1 VLAWRR
7 AVGSPLTDGAVLPE
21 AEEGKMLDA
30 VWSGLWQVVA
40 WPAFGYLL
48 LGIAIG
54 FCVGLLP
61 GLGGLT
67 TLALMLPFS
76 YTIKQPVEAFCFL
89 LGMLAVTGTTGDI
102 TSILFGIPG
111 EASSASLIM
120 DGYPMSKKGEAGRA
134 LGAAI
139 MSSVVGAIIGAL
151 ALAISIPIMRPLVLL
166 FGSPEL
172 FIIVIMGVT
181 FIGTLAGASLLKGLL
196 SGGIGLMLA
205 AIGVDPQ
212 TGSLR
217 YTFGS
222 LYLWDRL
229 DIVPVV
235 VGLFAIPEIVD
246 LAVRGTSIAGARPSK
261 LAGVMEGIKDTFRH
275 FWLVLRCSL
284 IGVYFGILPVLG
296 ANVAQWI
303 AYGHAAQGL
312 PDRRLAGT
320 GVVQGVLG
328 PGSANNATRGGDLI
342 PTIAFGIP
350 GSASMALLL
359 GALLIVGL
367 QPGPEMLK
375 SRLDVTFAMV
385 WILILGNLIVAAI
398 CFLILNYLAALTF
411 IRGQLL
417 IPFLLLL
424 VFIGSF
430 TANNH
435 LADLVVTLIFGAIGY
450 LMVLFGWPR
459 PPLILGLILGK
470 IGENYLWISTAAYGA
485 KWLTFPSVIVLIL
498 ITIAMVSYP
507 TIRERRQ
514 RRLKPAGAL
523 PERASG

>member
-1 VLAWRR
+1 
-7 AVGSPLTDGAVLPE
+7 
-21 AEEGKMLDA
+21 MLDA
-30 VWSGLWQVVA
+30 AISGFWQVLA

-48 LGIAIG
+48 VGIAIG
-54 FCVGLLP
+54 FLVGLLP
-61 GLGGLT
+61 GLGGLA
-67 TLALMLPFS
+67 TLALMLPFA
-76 YTIKQPVEAFCFL
+76 YAIKQPVEAFSFL

-102 TSILFGIPG
+102 TSVLFGIPG
-111 EASSASLIM
+111 EASSAALTL

-139 MSSVVGAIIGAL
+139 MSSVVGSIVGAL
-151 ALAISIPIMRPLVLL
+151 ALAVSIPIMRPLVLL

-172 FIIVIMGVT
+172 FIIAIMGVT
-181 FIGTLAGASLLKGLL
+181 FIGTLAGASLAKGLL
-196 SGGIGLMLA
+196 VGGVGLMLA

-246 LAVRGTSIAGARPSK
+246 LAVRGTSIAGERPKK
-261 LAGVMEGIKDTFRH
+261 LAGVMEGVKDTFRH
-275 FWLVLRCSL
+275 FWLVMRCSL
-284 IGVYFGILPVLG
+284 IGVYFGVLPVLG

-303 AYGHAAQGL
+303 AYGHAVSGL
-312 PDRRLAGT
+312 KDRNQAGK
-320 GVVQGVLG
+320 GVVEGVLG

-375 SRLDVTFAMV
+375 SRLDVTFSMV
-385 WILILGNLIVAAI
+385 WILIIANLIVAGV
-398 CFLILNYLAALTF
+398 CFLILNQLAALTF
-411 IRGQLL
+411 IKGSLL

-435 LADLVVTLIFGAIGY
+435 INDLIVTVIFGVLGY
-450 LMVLFGWPR
+450 FMVLDGWPR

-485 KWLTFPSVIVLIL
+485 KWLLHPTVVVLII
-498 ITIAMVSYP
+498 ITVLMVAYP
-507 TIRERRQ
+507 TFKEKRAK
-514 RRLKPAGAL
+514 RLKAQSQQG
-523 PERASG
+523 

>member
-1 VLAWRR
+1 ML
-7 AVGSPLTDGAVLPE
+7 E
-21 AEEGKMLDA
+21 ASI
-30 VWSGLWQVVA
+30 SGFWQVVA
-40 WPAFGYLL
+40 WPAFGYMLI
-48 LGIAIG
+48 GIVIG
-54 FCVGLLP
+54 FWVGLLP
-61 GLGGLT
+61 GIGGLA

-76 YTIKQPVEAFCFL
+76 YTIKDPVQAFCFL
-89 LGMLAVTGTTGDI
+89 LGMLAVTGTTGDL

-111 EASSASLIM
+111 EASSAALIL

-139 MSSVVGAIIGAL
+139 ASSVVGAIIGAL
-151 ALAISIPIMRPLVLL
+151 SLAISIPIMRPLVLL

-172 FIIVIMGVT
+172 FILMIMGIT
-181 FIGTLAGASLLKGLL
+181 FIGTLAGSSLIKGLL
-196 SGGIGLMLA
+196 AGGVGLILA

-217 YTFGS
+217 YTFGF

-246 LAVRGTSIAGARPSK
+246 LAVRGTSISQVPKGK
-261 LAGVMEGIKDTFRH
+261 LTGVMEGVKDTFRH
-275 FWLVLRCSL
+275 FWLVMRCSL

-296 ANVAQWI
+296 ANIAQWI
-303 AYGHAAQGL
+303 SYAHAVQGL
-312 PDRRLAGT
+312 KDKSRAGK
-320 GVVQGVLG
+320 GAVEGVLG
-328 PGSANNATRGGDLI
+328 PGAANNSTRGGDLV

-359 GALLIVGL
+359 GAMLIVGL

-385 WILILGNLIVAAI
+385 WILILSNIIVAAL
-398 CFLILNYLAALTF
+398 CFMILNYLAALTF
-411 IRGQLL
+411 IRGSLL

-424 VFIGSF
+424 IFIGSF
-430 TANNH
+430 TSNNDTY
-435 LADLVVTLIFGAIGY
+435 DLVVTIIFGFLGY
-450 LMVLFGWPR
+450 YMVLHGWPR

-485 KWLTFPSVIVLIL
+485 KWLLFPSVIILIL
-498 ITIAMVSYP
+498 LTIVVIAYP
-507 TIRERRQ
+507 TIKERRGKAKYE
-514 RRLKPAGAL
+514 R
-523 PERASG
+523 PEDAI

>member
-1 VLAWRR
+1 
-7 AVGSPLTDGAVLPE
+7 
-21 AEEGKMLDA
+21 MLDA
-30 VWSGLWQVVA
+30 AISGLWQVLA

-48 LGIAIG
+48 AGIAIG
-54 FCVGLLP
+54 FLVGLLP
-61 GLGGLT
+61 GLGGLA
-67 TLALMLPFS
+67 TLALMLPFA
-76 YTIKQPVEAFCFL
+76 YAIKQPVEAFSFL

-111 EASSASLIM
+111 EASSAALTL

-139 MSSVVGAIIGAL
+139 MSSVVGSIVGAL
-151 ALAISIPIMRPLVLL
+151 ALAVSIPIMRPLVLL

-172 FIIVIMGVT
+172 FIIAIMGVT
-181 FIGTLAGASLLKGLL
+181 FIGTLAGASLAKGLL
-196 SGGIGLMLA
+196 VGGVGLMLA

-212 TGSLR
+212 TGTLR

-246 LAVRGTSIAGARPSK
+246 LAVRGTSIAGERPKK
-261 LAGVMEGIKDTFRH
+261 LAGVMEGVKDTFRH
-275 FWLVLRCSL
+275 FWLVMRCSL
-284 IGVYFGILPVLG
+284 IGVYFGVLPVLG

-303 AYGHAAQGL
+303 AYSHAVSGL
-312 PDRRLAGT
+312 KDRSQAGK
-320 GVVQGVLG
+320 GVVEGVLG

-359 GALLIVGL
+359 GALLMVGL

-375 SRLDVTFAMV
+375 SSLDVTFSMV
-385 WILILGNLIVAAI
+385 WILIIANLIVAGI
-398 CFLILNYLAALTF
+398 CFLILNQLAALTF
-411 IRGQLL
+411 IKGSLL
-417 IPFLLLL
+417 IPFLLVL

-430 TANNH
+430 TANNQIN
-435 LADLVVTLIFGAIGY
+435 DLIVAIIFGVLGY
-450 LMVLFGWPR
+450 FMVLDGWPR

-485 KWLTFPSVIVLIL
+485 KWLLHPTVVVLII
-498 ITIAMVSYP
+498 ITVLMVAYP
-507 TIRERRQ
+507 TIKEKRDK
-514 RRLKPAGAL
+514 RLKAQSEQG
-523 PERASG
+523 

>member
-1 VLAWRR
+1 ML
-7 AVGSPLTDGAVLPE
+7 E
-21 AEEGKMLDA
+21 AFA
-30 VWSGLWQVVA
+30 SGFWQVVA

-48 LGIAIG
+48 IGITVG
-54 FCVGLLP
+54 FFVGLLP
-61 GLGGLT
+61 GLGGLA

-76 YTIKQPVEAFCFL
+76 YTIKDPVQAFCFL
-89 LGMLAVTGTTGDI
+89 LGMLAVTGTTGDL

-111 EASSASLIM
+111 EGSSAALIL

-139 MSSVVGAIIGAL
+139 MSSVVGATVGAL
-151 ALAISIPIMRPLVLL
+151 SLAISIPIMRPLVLL

-172 FIIVIMGVT
+172 FIIMVMAVT
-181 FIGTLAGASLLKGLL
+181 FIGTLSGSALVKGLL
-196 SGGIGLMLA
+196 AGGVGLMLS

-246 LAVRGTSIAGARPSK
+246 LAVRGTSISQVPPGK
-261 LAGVMEGIKDTFRH
+261 LSGVMEGVKDTFRH
-275 FWLVLRCSL
+275 FWLVMRCSL

-296 ANVAQWI
+296 ANIAQWVS
-303 AYGHAAQGL
+303 YGHAVQGL
-312 PDRRLAGT
+312 KDRSQAGK
-320 GVVQGVLG
+320 GAVEGVLG
-328 PGSANNATRGGDLI
+328 PGAANNSTRGGDLI
-342 PTIAFGIP
+342 PTVAFGIP

-375 SRLDVTFAMV
+375 TKLDVTFAMV
-385 WILILGNLIVAAI
+385 WILILSNIIVAAV

-411 IRGQLL
+411 IRGSLL

-430 TANNH
+430 TSNNN
-435 LADLVVTLIFGAIGY
+435 LYDLVVTIIFGILGY
-450 LMVLFGWPR
+450 FMVLHGWPR

-470 IGENYLWISTAAYGA
+470 IGENYLWISTAAYGV
-485 KWLTFPSVIVLIL
+485 KWLLFPSVIILIL
-498 ITIAMVSYP
+498 LTIFVIAYP
-507 TIRERRQ
+507 TIKERRG
-514 RRLKPAGAL
+514 KAKY
-523 PERASG
+523 ERPQDAI

>member
-1 VLAWRR
+1 MV
-7 AVGSPLTDGAVLPE
+7 E
-21 AEEGKMLDA
+21 AF
-30 VWSGLWQVVA
+30 VSGFWQVLA

-48 LGIAIG
+48 IGIAVG
-54 FCVGLLP
+54 FFVGLLP
-61 GLGGLT
+61 GLGGLA

-111 EASSASLIM
+111 EGSSAALIL

-139 MSSVVGAIIGAL
+139 MSSVFGAIVGALSL
-151 ALAISIPIMRPLVLL
+151 ALSIPIMRPLVLL

-172 FIIVIMGVT
+172 FIIAIMGVT

-196 SGGIGLMLA
+196 AGGVGLMLA

-212 TGSLR
+212 TGALR

-229 DIVPVV
+229 DIIPVV

-246 LAVRGTSIAGARPSK
+246 LAVRGTSISQVPKTK
-261 LAGVMEGIKDTFRH
+261 LVGVMEGVKDTFRH
-275 FWLVLRCSL
+275 FWLTMRCSL
-284 IGVYFGILPVLG
+284 IGVYFGVLPVLG

-303 AYGHAAQGL
+303 AYAHAVQGVKG
-312 PDRRLAGT
+312 AGK
-320 GVVQGVLG
+320 GAVEGVLG
-328 PGSANNATRGGDLI
+328 PGAANNSTRGGDLI
-342 PTIAFGIP
+342 PTVAFGIP
-350 GSASMALLL
+350 GSGSMALLL

-367 QPGPEMLK
+367 NPGPEMLK
-375 SRLDVTFAMV
+375 QHLDVTFAMV
-385 WILILGNLIVAAI
+385 WVLIIANLIVAAL
-398 CFLILNYLAALTF
+398 CFLILNQLAALTF
-411 IRGQLL
+411 IRGSLL
-417 IPFLLLL
+417 IPFLLFF

-430 TANNH
+430 TANNS
-435 LADLVVTLIFGAIGY
+435 LNDLIVTLIFGVAGY
-450 LMVLFGWPR
+450 FMVLYGWPR

-470 IGENYLWISTAAYGA
+470 IAENYLWISTAAYGG
-485 KWLTFPSVIVLIL
+485 KWLLFPSVIIL
-498 ITIAMVSYP
+498 IILTVVIVAYP
-507 TIRERRQ
+507 TIKERRGKATYE
-514 RRLKPAGAL
+514 RPEGAI
-523 PERASG
+523 